1 MEMVFVKL
9 LHMGIQASIAVG
21 VILLVRELFKLMK
34 VPKKYAYILWVIP
47 FIRLVCPIDIESP
60 FSIMPDMTELN
71 IAESMENIQ
80 SETEISDEI
89 MSDMSLINASASY
102 ENANIKEE
110 SLTYAEYN
118 VKEEQLVD
126 DIQMSEE
133 YDVEDKIQMTE
144 GQPVTDVSQIT
155 DEQQSEAVIDSML
168 VVQNQNMAESD
179 NADNIVVD
187 YSTYPMSDELTDIT
201 IVPVDI
207 QGKDTTA
214 VSKIK
219 PIEIISIVWFVVMVG
234 IVIYSAVTLI
244 ILKRKLSVKAPISN
258 DVYAIDCI
266 DTAFVLGISN
276 PKIYVPSYID
286 EKDLEYVVAH
296 ERYHIR
302 RLDYIIKPLAYFIGV
317 LHWYNPI
324 VWLSY
329 HMLVKD
335 MEMSCDEAVLGNLG
349 IDNKKNYAKAL
360 LKLSVGR
367 HYALSIPTA
376 FAEGSTKGRVKNI
389 MKIKKPLILVAVIAV
404 AVIGVLGVTLLTNP
418 KEATD
423 TLTVEEKPELACGRY
438 SMVLPE
444 REDEISS
451 MKPPYGE
458 EYIFVPYVEIFEDGT
473 AIFCYN
479 PLYYFYPYVESGYVF
494 DGTALTMTTEGG
506 RTYTFNVSEDGSLF
520 FDDAASYDMRIPD
533 DIYLTQIKDKSQFV
547 LDENAEPDYME
558 KYVAY
563 ITEAQIN
570 DFDIGTLFIEEVDYN
585 NVNVSEDIRLG
596 SDGVILDYADENIII
611 FHGYAGLFVYNR
623 NTMQVQD
630 SINLAELG
638 LDKTQGDETCEIFVD
653 GNGDYVY
660 FRSLKNGE
668 IVIEEFYDE
677 ATGVKMEDDVLYRYH
692 VEARNLVKGPDSSVF
707 INAERME
714 NVEVTEECIENIE
727 YSQGVYSSSC
737 VEVSDGVYGYLI
749 CSTDLWKDICYVESD
764 MVYMMY
770 DEEYFSKQAE
780 IQALIQEAEAQAES
794 AQSNLDALVADS
806 LYQEIISKYSI
817 ALYQGWSVEE
827 MEQEGLCPYADKYSL
842 YDVNMDG
849 VEELLIGKKTPAGI
863 DYDLY
868 DIYTVEN
875 GELIQVTDGAETDS
889 YKIYETGII
898 GYQNENYST
907 SNHPIEFANYYLI
920 NGVLYDITALGEEEI
935 TSWGSSND
943 NNGFMDASYVGDY
956 AMIELEF
963 TRFE

>member
-1 MEMVFVKL
+1 MGVIFIKL
-9 LHMGIQASIAVG
+9 FNMGIQASIAIG
-21 VILLVRELFKLMK
+21 VVLIVRELFKLMK

-47 FIRLVCPIDIESP
+47 LIRLVCPIDIESP
-60 FSIMPDMTELN
+60 FSIMPNMTEIN

-80 SETEISDEI
+80 SEAEISDEI
-89 MSDMSLINASASY
+89 MGEMSLTNASDKY
-102 ENANIKEE
+102 EYANIE
-110 SLTYAEYN
+110 
-118 VKEEQLVD
+118 EEQSVEVD
-126 DIQMSEE
+126 
-133 YDVEDKIQMTE
+133 TH
-144 GQPVTDVSQIT
+144 VSGGTVIT
-155 DEQQSEAVIDSML
+155 DETHVLDGQFVTDASQMTDEHEANNAIQQAEVVTDSIL
-168 VVQNQNMAESD
+168 QTQTQNIIES
-179 NADNIVVD
+179 NNIVMD
-187 YSTYPMSDELTDIT
+187 YSAYPMNNELTDIT
-201 IVPVDI
+201 VVPVDI
-207 QGKDTTA
+207 QGEDTTA

-324 VWLSY
+324 VWLAY

-367 HYALSIPTA
+367 QYALSIPTA

-418 KEATD
+418 KEVEDAS
-423 TLTVEEKPELACGRY
+423 TVEEKPELACGRY

-444 REDEISS
+444 REEEISS
-451 MKPPYGE
+451 MQPPYGE
-458 EYIFVPYVEIFEDGT
+458 EYIFVPYVEIFEDGSAT
-473 AIFCYN
+473 FCYN
-479 PLYYFYPYVESGYVF
+479 PFNEYYPCVEAEYVIEDSV
-494 DGTALTMTTEGG
+494 LSMTSELG
-506 RTYTFNVSEDGSLF
+506 RTYTFNIQEDGTILF
-520 FDDAASYDMRIPD
+520 DENNSYDIIIPD
-533 DIYLTQIKDKSQFV
+533 ENITSSYGFLPETTDKSQFV
-547 LDENAEPDYME
+547 FEENAASDYME
-558 KYVAY
+558 AYVEMVYAKLEEEY
-563 ITEAQIN
+563 YTAETFQRIIQYEESIVTE
-570 DFDIGTLFIEEVDYN
+570 EMK
-585 NVNVSEDIRLG
+585 LG
-596 SDGVILDYADENIII
+596 KDGVVLDYAYDKYVV
-611 FHGYAGLFVYNR
+611 FHGNAGLFVYDREKCEIVGNI
-623 NTMQVQD
+623 D
-630 SINLAELG
+630 LATLG
-638 LDKTQGDETCEIFVD
+638 LDVNDCAGYVGVDVIDDNETIFFVPIKDGEYITQVLENYIGEEREYEVAYMFNTN
-653 GNGDYVY
+653 NGDLLVGP
-660 FRSLKNGE
+660 LEVVCPNPIGNTIAGE
-668 IVIEEFYDE
+668 MKCD
-677 ATGVKMEDDVLYRYH
+677 TG
-692 VEARNLVKGPDSSVF
+692 
-707 INAERME
+707 
-714 NVEVTEECIENIE
+714 
-727 YSQGVYSSSC
+727 
-737 VEVSDGVYGYLI
+737 
-749 CSTDLWKDICYVESD
+749 LWKDVCYVESD
-764 MVYMMY
+764 MVYTMF
-770 DEEYFSKQAE
+770 DDEYFGAQAE
-780 IQALIQEAEAQAES
+780 IQALIEEAEAQAEA

-817 ALYQGWSVEE
+817 AVYQGWTVEE

-875 GELIQVTDGAETDS
+875 GELIQVTDGVETDS
-889 YKIYETGII
+889 YKIYENGII
-898 GYQNENYST
+898 GYQNEDYST

-943 NNGFMDASYVGDY
+943 NSGFMDAAHVGDY
-956 AMIELEF
+956 AMIEVEF

>member
-1 MEMVFVKL
+1 MEMIFVKL
-9 LHMGIQASIAVG
+9 FNMGIQASIAIG
-21 VILLVRELFKLMK
+21 VVLIVRELFKLMK

-60 FSIMPDMTELN
+60 FSIMPNMTEIN

-80 SETEISDEI
+80 SEAEISDEI
-89 MSDMSLINASASY
+89 MGEMSLTNASDTY
-102 ENANIKEE
+102 EYANIE
-110 SLTYAEYN
+110 
-118 VKEEQLVD
+118 EEQSVEVD
-126 DIQMSEE
+126 
-133 YDVEDKIQMTE
+133 TH
-144 GQPVTDVSQIT
+144 VSGGTVIT
-155 DEQQSEAVIDSML
+155 DETHMLDGQFVTDASQMTDEHEANNTIQQAEVVTDSIL
-168 VVQNQNMAESD
+168 QTQTQNIIES
-179 NADNIVVD
+179 NNIVMD
-187 YSTYPMSDELTDIT
+187 YSAYPMNDELTDIT
-201 IVPVDI
+201 VVPVDI
-207 QGKDTTA
+207 QGEDTTA

-324 VWLSY
+324 VWLAY

-418 KEATD
+418 KEVEDAS
-423 TLTVEEKPELACGRY
+423 TVEEKPELACGRY

-444 REDEISS
+444 REEEISS
-451 MKPPYGE
+451 MQPPYGE
-458 EYIFVPYVEIFEDGT
+458 EYIFVPYVEIFEDGS
-473 AIFCYN
+473 AAFCYN
-479 PLYYFYPYVESGYVF
+479 PFNSYYPYIEAGYVLE
-494 DGTALTMTTEGG
+494 DNVLTMTTEGG
-506 RTYTFNVSEDGSLF
+506 RTYTFNISDDGSLL
-520 FDDAASYDMRIPD
+520 FDDAASYDLKITD
-533 DIYLTQIKDKSQFV
+533 DTISDDSISYDYGFWSEVTDKSKFV
-547 LDENAEPDYME
+547 LDENADNDYME
-558 KYVAY
+558 TYLEMVYSKLGEGYY
-563 ITEAQIN
+563 TDEAFQNLISY
-570 DFDIGTLFIEEVDYN
+570 EEV
-585 NVNVSEDIRLG
+585 VVTEEMELS
-596 SDGVILDYADENIII
+596 SDGVILDYSDEKYIV
-611 FHGYAGLFVYNR
+611 FHGNAGLFIYDKEKQQLIGNIAL
-623 NTMQVQD
+623 
-630 SINLAELG
+630 SSLG
-638 LDKTQGDETCEIFVD
+638 LDENDC
-653 GNGDYVY
+653 N
-660 FRSLKNGE
+660 
-668 IVIEEFYDE
+668 EFI
-677 ATGVKMEDDVLYRYH
+677 GV
-692 VEARNLVKGPDSSVF
+692 N
-707 INAERME
+707 
-714 NVEVTEECIENIE
+714 
-727 YSQGVYSSSC
+727 
-737 VEVSDGVYGYLI
+737 VSDDNELIYLAPLKDGKYIKQELMCYNMSEIREYEVVYIMQTYCGDLLAGPLEVWGQDVVFDSAI
-749 CSTDLWKDICYVESD
+749 GEMKCDTGLWKDVCYVESD
-764 MVYMMY
+764 MVYTMF
-770 DEEYFSKQAE
+770 DDEYFGEQAE
-780 IQALIQEAEAQAES
+780 IQALIEEAEAQAEA

-817 ALYQGWSVEE
+817 AVYQGWTVEE

-875 GELIQVTDGAETDS
+875 GELIQVTDGVETDS
-889 YKIYETGII
+889 YKIYENGII
-898 GYQNENYST
+898 GYQNEDYST

-935 TSWGSSND
+935 TSCGSSND
-943 NNGFMDASYVGDY
+943 NSGFMDAAHVGDY
-956 AMIELEF
+956 AMIEVEF